1 MNAARKSGAAREAVA
16 GGAPAEAGMI
26 LLDLSFQPFAID
38 HGATS
43 ILAARS
49 RDRRCQDTVDADP
62 SLAVAADVRDLMQ
75 RAEPTG
81 PDSMKV
87 SFLVGKLAYTGRTYL
102 VEPQGARQSLIV
114 LHLSRDVS
122 ARDPLA
128 EVGTR
133 YRLTEREHEVLRG
146 IAIGLT
152 NKELAQRMNITPNTV
167 KTFLRLVMVK
177 MRVTRRSGVVAKLL
191 EHIDVK
197 VVSRLLQ
204 LILCF
209 SILCGAPQAGAAA
222 ATCSPPLCVNR
233 LDDSA
238 AAPLPGMLR
247 FAVLRAPAG
256 GSITFDPA
264 LSGRTILLDASLRSN
279 HIRIDRDIAIQGP
292 GSNLLTV
299 SGGTATRIFFIEG
312 STVRIDGL
320 TLADGLGKG
329 GDGAPG
335 TGGAGGGGGAAGM
348 GGAIFLNSGSLMLSG
363 VVLSGNRAA
372 GGSGANG
379 GSTFGP
385 GEGGSGGGFGGNG
398 ASGPKG
404 AGATG
409 DLRGKG
415 ARPAG
420 SGGAGGDSAAAGVG
434 GGEAGFGGGG
444 GGGGLSIDGSG
455 RTAGPGGGN
464 GFGGGAGGAAGF
476 LDTDGTSAASFGGVG
491 GAALGG
497 AVFVRSGFLQLADTS
512 FLGNSTTG
520 GLGAAG
526 SADGPTKGGAL
537 FLCTTELCGAG
548 SEAAGTWSGNTS
560 FRGNAADLRAGEGC
574 LGRGDTDVCGRLAS
588 SRATH
593 FAVSAPPSTQPGVPF
608 SVVVTALDADNIPV
622 FNYAATV
629 RIASSDEGMILLSG
643 TRFSGGV
650 GAVTVALKT
659 PGAQTISATDT
670 VNGSVEGRSNA
681 IEVIRQ

>member
-434 GGEAGFGGGG
+434 GGEAGFGGGE
-444 GGGGLSIDGSG
+444 
-455 RTAGPGGGN
+455 A
-464 GFGGGAGGAAGF
+464 
-476 LDTDGTSAASFGGVG
+476 
-491 GAALGG
+491 
-497 AVFVRSGFLQLADTS
+497 
-512 FLGNSTTG
+512 
-520 GLGAAG
+520 AAG
-526 SADGPTKGGAL
+526 SASMVAAEPPAPGVVTVSEVELAVRPDFWIRMEPPPPASAAWAAPLWGVPSSSGRVSCSWPTPRFWAIQLLAVWARRALPTARRKAAPYSFVRPSCAGPARRPQAPGR
-537 FLCTTELCGAG
+537 EIRR
-548 SEAAGTWSGNTS
+548 SAGTRRISE
-560 FRGNAADLRAGEGC
+560 RAK
-574 LGRGDTDVCGRLAS
+574 
-588 SRATH
+588 
-593 FAVSAPPSTQPGVPF
+593 AV
-608 SVVVTALDADNIPV
+608 
-622 FNYAATV
+622 
-629 RIASSDEGMILLSG
+629 
-643 TRFSGGV
+643 
-650 GAVTVALKT
+650 
-659 PGAQTISATDT
+659 
-670 VNGSVEGRSNA
+670 
-681 IEVIRQ
+681 